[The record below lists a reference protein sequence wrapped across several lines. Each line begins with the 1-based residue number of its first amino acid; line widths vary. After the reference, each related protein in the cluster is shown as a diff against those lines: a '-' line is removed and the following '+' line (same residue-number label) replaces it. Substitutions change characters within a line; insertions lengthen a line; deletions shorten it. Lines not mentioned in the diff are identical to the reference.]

1 MICTRGSTHGKAEP
15 RTLQVRQLET
25 SCSSCASSRRRA
37 SACDAT
43 LAGWPW
49 VADGCAQGA
58 KSPLG
63 FGSVPGPKPRRRAQP
78 CLGAQVAGAVVNAPC
93 RGRSWIVDV
102 TMSRASR
109 ARAGLVTTYCPGTWP
124 STHRVASAR
133 RPRQGHRVGRAHT
146 VPGNASPCSQPSPWW
161 MMVDPPSGSRSI
173 PPVVSGLLAIPSAD
187 KWGPG
192 RPRLAHE
199 ARL

>member
-1 MICTRGSTHGKAEP
+1 MICTRGSTHGKTEP
-15 RTLQVRQLET
+15 RTLQVRHLET

-102 TMSRASR
+102 TCQALPSRER
-109 ARAGLVTTYCPGTWP
+109 AWSQRRHRRGTRP
-124 STHRVASAR
+124 STNPVPVAGAR
-133 RPRQGHRVGRAHT
+133 PHA
-146 VPGNASPCSQPSPWW
+146 ACS
-161 MMVDPPSGSRSI
+161 
-173 PPVVSGLLAIPSAD
+173 
-187 KWGPG
+187 
-192 RPRLAHE
+192 
-199 ARL
+199 